1 MGESGARYTLSVVAI
16 VVGLILVAFSFAFD
30 PVGSL
35 PPPSGGEDDKLEIF
49 SIGLLL
55 FIGGAMAPL
64 ARKFK
69 DWNLRN
75 TQSGAG
81 SLQRRPLSG
90 GGIAVM
96 LVVIIGFIVVVIMA
110 GTASTA
116 EEAGIARISKA
127 ILLLFLLVL
136 GLFGGLRNREEVGQ
150 EKEDAGQERW
160 SWIHR
165 WNDEKSE
172 NTPMSG
178 DSPEV
183 GGNFCENC
191 GNALSP
197 DTNYCSKCGTRRA

>member
-1 MGESGARYTLSVVAI
+1 MGESGPRYTPSVVAQSFGI
-16 VVGLILVAFSFAFD
+16 FLILASPLYRLYSVLFWGYMDTDAD
-30 PVGSL
+30 IWIPVGVIL
-35 PPPSGGEDDKLEIF
+35 FCFGRWGGKM
-49 SIGLLL
+49 SSW
-55 FIGGAMAPL
+55 
-64 ARKFK
+64 FK
-69 DWNLRN
+69 DRKLRK

-127 ILLLFLLVL
+127 ILALFLVVL
-136 GLFGGLRNREEVGQ
+136 MLFGGLRNREEVGQ
-150 EKEDAGQERW
+150 EKEDG
-160 SWIHR
+160 
-165 WNDEKSE
+165 NSE

-178 DSPEV
+178 NSPEV

-197 DTNYCSKCGTRRA
+197 DTNYCSKCGTRRAL